1 MHKTTRLT
9 LFTVAGMI
17 LLVAGLTLLLLP
29 INLATYQAE
38 KWRSP
43 AMISM
48 IVIGGCSLSAF
59 AVWEI
64 RFAKIR
70 FAPFH
75 LLADRTVLG
84 GCLLSATL
92 FLSF

>member
-1 MHKTTRLT
+1 MVL
-9 LFTVAGMI
+9 I
-17 LLVAGLTLLLLP
+17 IAGLTLLLLP

-38 KWRSP
+38 KWKSP

-48 IVIGGCSLSAF
+48 AAIGGCCLPAF
-59 AVWEI
+59 FIWEY
-64 RFAKIR
+64 RFAKVH

-75 LLADRTVLG
+75 LLTDRTVLG

-92 FLSF
+92 FCSF